1 MGVLVLNFIL
11 FFSIPK
17 EKIDTIENK
26 EKLVF
31 PEYDTSGI
39 SGFMKN
45 YEAYFTNH
53 FPYKYSYI
61 TTLNY
66 IKKDVLKSFNANDK
80 VIIGKN
86 NWLFYNSSMFDSLGL
101 NEYCGYYQWNQIQL
115 RKVVSNINAIKL
127 FCKKNN
133 IQFQLLICPS
143 KQSIYS
149 EFLPSHY
156 LKKHNNRYD
165 QLLKAFP
172 DAINLKKLFLEY
184 KKTSNKLLYYKTDTH
199 WNLLAG
205 SIANK
210 ALSLK
215 LSSSF
220 SHIANFNQINILDSA
235 SCKGNDLA
243 NMLALKDFYS
253 DVFYKVKFSENNRTK
268 IPHLMIVNDSF
279 IDALYP
285 GLNELFSEITTLH
298 LFNDGIPSPEILLKE
313 RPDVLIIELTERY
326 KELLTWN
333 INPEYFK

>member
-86 NWLFYNSSMFDSLGL
+86 NWLFYNSSIFDSIGL
-101 NEYCGYYQWNQIQL
+101 NEYCGYYQWNKTQL
-115 RKVVSNINAIKL
+115 EKVVSNINAIQS
-127 FCKKNN
+127 FCQKNK
-133 IQFQLLICPS
+133 IHFQLLICPS

-149 EFLPSHY
+149 EFLPNHY
-156 LKKHNNRYD
+156 LKKYNNRYD
-165 QLLKAFP
+165 QLLNAFP

-184 KKTSNKLLYYKTDTH
+184 KNTSSKLLYYKTDTH

-205 SIANK
+205 AIAAK
-210 ALSLK
+210 ALSKK

-220 SHIANFNQINILDSA
+220 PNIANFNHINIIDSA
-235 SCKGNDLA
+235 SFQGNDLA

-253 DVFYKVKFSENNRTK
+253 DMLYNIKFFENNRTK

-279 IDALYP
+279 IDAIYP
-285 GLNELFSEITTLH
+285 GLNELFSKIKTRQ
-298 LFNDGIPSPEILLKE
+298 LFNEGIPSPEILLKE

-326 KELLTWN
+326 KELLTWD
-333 INPEYFK
+333 IHPDYFK